1 MQGCNS
7 WATIVVMEIIITES
21 FKRWLSRLKD
31 RAAIQRV
38 QARIRRASEGNL
50 GDSKFLR
57 DGIGEMRIDYGPG
70 YRIYY
75 MRRGNLLLVLLVGGD
90 KTSQEVDIKHAIEL
104 ASEWERTNG

>member
-1 MQGCNS
+1 
-7 WATIVVMEIIITES
+7 MEIITTER
-21 FKRWLSRLKD
+21 FKQWLSHLKD
-31 RAAIQRV
+31 RAAVQRI

-90 KTSQEVDIKHAIEL
+90 KTSQDVDIKHAIEL
-104 ASEWERTNG
+104 ASEWECKNG

>member
-1 MQGCNS
+1 
-7 WATIVVMEIIITES
+7 MEIIITES

-75 MRRGNLLLVLLVGGD
+75 MRLLVGGD
-90 KTSQEVDIKHAIEL
+90 KTSQEVDIKHAIKL

>member
-1 MQGCNS
+1 
-7 WATIVVMEIIITES
+7 MEIITTES
-21 FKRWLSRLKD
+21 FKQWLSHLKD
-31 RAAIQRV
+31 RVAVQRI

-104 ASEWERTNG
+104 ASEWERKNG